1 MAADAAQS
9 VDGDFHK
16 CKIGKS
22 KWKMILRHSQD
33 HPEFGERMT
42 IKNCKMPHFIILTFY
57 IVIISLVRLP
67 AKLIFDFCI
76 LN

>member
-1 MAADAAQS
+1 
-9 VDGDFHK
+9 
-16 CKIGKS
+16 
-22 KWKMILRHSQD
+22 MILRHSQD